1 MSDIAFTLDSLR
13 AAFDAGRTPL
23 DVIEIALARIEE
35 ANDPGIFIHLE
46 SPQALRAAAAAIG
59 QRNAGKP
66 LWGVPFAVKDNIDV
80 AGMPTTCACPAFA
93 YVPDT
98 DAPVVRALEQAGA
111 ICVGKTNLD
120 QFASGLVGVR
130 TPYPVP
136 RNAVDERLVPGGSS
150 SGSAVAVKRGIVAFS
165 LGTDTAGSGRVPAA
179 LNGIV
184 GLKPSLGA
192 LSTRGLVPA
201 CRTLDCISIFARSIA
216 DAEAVFSVTA
226 AFDAADPFS
235 RAYDFAGSRA
245 AIGTSRIG
253 IPSAASIRF
262 FGDEVQA
269 EAFAETV
276 SQLRALGASVREVD
290 FTPFY
295 AAADLLY
302 QGPWLA
308 ERLAGIAGFVDEHED
323 ALHPVT
329 RQIIMGAKGMTAV
342 DAFNGQYMLQ
352 ALKRQAEQALAGIDL
367 LCVPSIPGICTLADI
382 EADPFGPNA
391 RLGTY
396 TNFVNLL
403 DMCGLTLPTGLRR
416 DGLPASITLLGRGGS
431 DRRLASIGRELTGDG
446 HGKRIE
452 GVQAGAPATAP
463 IRLAVVGAHLSG
475 MVLNHELQML
485 GAKLVSKAATA
496 AEYRLYVLPGSVPPK
511 PGLLRVG
518 PEKGASIA
526 LEIWSFPAEGFA
538 RFVSAIPTPLGVGTI
553 RLDDGS
559 SVQGF
564 LVEALAVSDAP
575 DITHFGGWRGYIAS
589 TTAEAPAANELK

>member
-13 AAFDAGRTPL
+13 ATYDAGRTPL
-23 DVIEIALARIEE
+23 DVIEAVLARIE
-35 ANDPGIFIHLE
+35 AADDPGIFIHLE
-46 SPQALRAAAAAIG
+46 SPASLRAAAAAIG
-59 QRNAGKP
+59 PRNAGKP

-80 AGMPTTCACPAFA
+80 AGMPTTCACPEFA
-93 YVPDT
+93 YVPET
-98 DAPVVRALEQAGA
+98 DAPVVRALKQAGA
-111 ICVGKTNLD
+111 ICIGKTNLD

-136 RNAVDERLVPGGSS
+136 RNAVDATLVPGGSS
-150 SGSAVAVKRGIVAFS
+150 SGSAVAVKHGIVAFS

-201 CRTLDCISIFARSIA
+201 CRTLDCISIFAQSVA

-226 AFDAADPFS
+226 SYDAADPFS

-245 AIGTSRIG
+245 SVATSRIG

-269 EAFAETV
+269 RSFAETAALLK
-276 SQLRALGASVREVD
+276 SLGANVREVD

-302 QGPWLA
+302 HGPWLA
-308 ERLAGIAGFVDEHED
+308 ERLAGIAGFLEGHAD

-329 RQIIMGAKGMTAV
+329 RKIITGAREMSAV
-342 DAFNGQYMLQ
+342 DAFNGLYRLQ
-352 ALKRQAEQALAGIDL
+352 ALKREAEQELAGIDV

-403 DMCGLTLPTGLRR
+403 DMCGLTLPTGLRS
-416 DGLPASITLLGRGGS
+416 DGLPASVTLLGRGGS
-431 DRRLASIGRELTGDG
+431 DRRLASLGRELTGDA
-446 HGKRIE
+446 HARRINA
-452 GVQAGAPATAP
+452 VQAAAPVSAP
-463 IRLAVVGAHLSG
+463 IQLAVVGAHLSG
-475 MVLNHELQML
+475 MALNHEVRAL
-485 GAKLVSKAATA
+485 GATLVREAATA
-496 AEYRLYVLPGSVPPK
+496 AEYNLFVLPGSVPPK

-518 PEKGASIA
+518 PEKGASIE

-538 RFVSAIPTPLGVGTI
+538 RFVSAIPTPLGIGTI
-553 RLDDGS
+553 RLDDGG

-564 LVEALAVSDAP
+564 LVEALAVADAP
-575 DITHFGGWRGYIAS
+575 NITRFGGWRGYVGKP
-589 TTAEAPAANELK
+589 AEHALE